1 MQLISRRF
9 NRRFNH
15 HFNRRLLSL
24 ILIGLAFIGV
34 IALIAIKGPL
44 APVSV
49 QTVRLTTGDLKPALF
64 GVGTVEAK
72 RSYTIGP
79 TRTGKLQQLLV
90 DHGDRV
96 TSGQL
101 LGQMD
106 PVDLGDRLQSAQLNV
121 EKYEHMVEA
130 AQARLDETKSRL
142 SLAKS
147 EDKRYRDLFRKK
159 QVSHEAA
166 EAKATEAVTAA
177 AQVRAAKADLEGIR
191 HDLQRVKSDMKALQA
206 QIDELKLISP
216 VEGMVTAREAEPG
229 SLVVSGTPVLRIID
243 SSTLW
248 VRVRIEQRGSANLDI
263 GLAAEIFLRSHQDE
277 AIGGKVARIE
287 LIADSLTEERWV
299 DVSFDQI
306 PENLAIG
313 TLANVTIHLPM
324 VKQASWLPAAT
335 IQNNNR
341 ESGVWLVTENGAHF
355 VTVKT
360 GTRTL
365 DGKIQI
371 LSGVTAADVVV
382 SYSKKPLAE
391 GQRLKISNPR

>member
-1 MQLISRRF
+1 MKII
-9 NRRFNH
+9 
-15 HFNRRLLSL
+15 NRRLFYL
-24 ILIGLAFIGV
+24 ILIVTIIIGV
-34 IALIAIKGPL
+34 IALIMIKGPL
-44 APVSV
+44 APTTV
-49 QTVRLTTGDLKPALF
+49 QTVQLAVDDLKPALF
-64 GVGTVEAK
+64 GVGTVEAR

-79 TRTGKLQQLLV
+79 SRTGKLQQLLV
-90 DHGDRV
+90 DHGDKV
-96 TSGQL
+96 TAGQL
-101 LGQMD
+101 LGKMD
-106 PVDLGDRLQSAQLNV
+106 PVDLPDRLQSAQLSI
-121 EKYEHMVEA
+121 EKNEHQIES
-130 AQARLDETKSRL
+130 AQAKLDEAKSRL
-142 SLAKS
+142 SLAKK
-147 EDKRYRDLFRKK
+147 EDKRYRDLVKKK
-159 QVSHEAA
+159 QVSNEAA

-177 AQVRAAKADLEGIR
+177 AQVRAAEADLEGIR

-206 QIDELKLISP
+206 QINELELISP
-216 VEGMVTAREAEPG
+216 VEGIVTAREAEPG
-229 SLVVSGTPVLRIID
+229 SLIVSGTPVLRIID
-243 SSTLW
+243 TRTLW
-248 VRVRIEQRGSANLDI
+248 VRVRIEQRGSADLDI

-313 TLANVTIHLPM
+313 TLANVTIHLPV

-341 ESGVWLVTENGAHF
+341 ESGVWLATENGAHF

-371 LSGVTAADVVV
+371 LSGVTADDVVV
-382 SYSKKPLAE
+382 SYSKKPLTE
-391 GQRLKISNPR
+391 GQRLKVNNPH

>member
-1 MQLISRRF
+1 MNII
-9 NRRFNH
+9 NRRF
-15 HFNRRLLSL
+15 FYLLL
-24 ILIGLAFIGV
+24 LGIVTTGV
-34 IALIAIKGPL
+34 ITLIAVKGPM
-44 APVSV
+44 APTTV
-49 QTVRLTTGDLKPALF
+49 QTVKLTVGDLKPALF
-64 GVGTVEAK
+64 GVGTVEAR

-90 DHGDRV
+90 DHGDKV
-96 TSGQL
+96 ATGQL
-101 LGQMD
+101 LGKMD
-106 PVDLGDRLQSAQLNV
+106 PVDLPDRLQSAQLSI
-121 EKYEHMVEA
+121 EKNEHQIES
-130 AQARLDETKSRL
+130 AQAKLDEAKSRL

-147 EDKRYRDLFRKK
+147 EDKRYRDLVKKK
-159 QVSHEAA
+159 QVSNEAA

-177 AQVRAAKADLEGIR
+177 AQVRAAEADLEGIR
-191 HDLQRVKSDMKALQA
+191 HDLQRLKSDMKALQA

-248 VRVRIEQRGSANLDI
+248 VRVRIEQRGSADI
-263 GLAAEIFLRSHQDE
+263 DIDLPAEIFLRSHQDE

-335 IQNNNR
+335 IQNKNR
-341 ESGVWLVTENGAHF
+341 ESGVWLATENGAHF

-371 LSGVTAADVVV
+371 LTGVTADDVVV
-382 SYSKKPLAE
+382 SYSKKPLTE
-391 GQRLKISNPR
+391 GQRLKVNNPH

>member
-1 MQLISRRF
+1 MKII
-9 NRRFNH
+9 
-15 HFNRRLLSL
+15 NRRLFYL
-24 ILIGLAFIGV
+24 ILIVTIVIGV
-34 IALIAIKGPL
+34 IALIMIKGPL
-44 APVSV
+44 APTTV
-49 QTVRLTTGDLKPALF
+49 QTVQLAVDDLKPALF
-64 GVGTVEAK
+64 GVGTVEAR

-79 TRTGKLQQLLV
+79 SRTGKLQQLLV
-90 DHGDRV
+90 DHGDKV
-96 TSGQL
+96 AAGQL
-101 LGQMD
+101 LGKMD
-106 PVDLGDRLQSAQLNV
+106 PVDLPDRLQSAQLSI
-121 EKYEHMVEA
+121 EKNEHQIES
-130 AQARLDETKSRL
+130 AQAKLDEAKSRL
-142 SLAKS
+142 SLAKK
-147 EDKRYRDLFRKK
+147 EDKRYRDLVKKK
-159 QVSHEAA
+159 QVSNEAA

-177 AQVRAAKADLEGIR
+177 AQVRAAEADLEGIR

-206 QIDELKLISP
+206 QINELELISP
-216 VEGMVTAREAEPG
+216 VEGIVTAREAEPG
-229 SLVVSGTPVLRIID
+229 SLIVSGTPVLRIID
-243 SSTLW
+243 TRTLW
-248 VRVRIEQRGSANLDI
+248 VRVRIEQRGSADLDI

-313 TLANVTIHLPM
+313 TLANVTIHLPV

-341 ESGVWLVTENGAHF
+341 ESGVWLATENGAHF

-371 LSGVTAADVVV
+371 LSGVTADDVVV
-382 SYSKKPLAE
+382 SYSKKPLTE
-391 GQRLKISNPR
+391 GQRLKVNNPH

>member
-1 MQLISRRF
+1 MKII
-9 NRRFNH
+9 
-15 HFNRRLLSL
+15 NRRLFYL
-24 ILIGLAFIGV
+24 ILIVTIIIGV
-34 IALIAIKGPL
+34 IALIMIKGPL
-44 APVSV
+44 APTTV
-49 QTVRLTTGDLKPALF
+49 QTVQLTVDDLNPALF
-64 GVGTVEAK
+64 GVGTVEAR

-90 DHGDRV
+90 DHGDKV
-96 TSGQL
+96 AAGQL
-101 LGQMD
+101 LGKMD
-106 PVDLGDRLQSAQLNV
+106 PVDLPDRLQSAQLSI
-121 EKYEHMVEA
+121 EKNEHQIES
-130 AQARLDETKSRL
+130 AQAKLDEAKSRL
-142 SLAKS
+142 SLAKK
-147 EDKRYRDLFRKK
+147 EDKRYRDLVKKK
-159 QVSHEAA
+159 QVSNEAA

-177 AQVRAAKADLEGIR
+177 AQVRAAEADLEGIR

-206 QIDELKLISP
+206 QINELELISP
-216 VEGMVTAREAEPG
+216 VEGIVTAREAEPG
-229 SLVVSGTPVLRIID
+229 SLIVSGTPVLRIID
-243 SSTLW
+243 TRTLW
-248 VRVRIEQRGSANLDI
+248 VRVRIEQRGSADLDI

-313 TLANVTIHLPM
+313 TLANVTIHLPV

-341 ESGVWLVTENGAHF
+341 ESGVWLATENGAHF

-371 LSGVTAADVVV
+371 LSGVTADDVVV
-382 SYSKKPLAE
+382 SYSKKPLTE
-391 GQRLKISNPR
+391 GQRLKVNNPH

>member
-1 MQLISRRF
+1 MKII
-9 NRRFNH
+9 
-15 HFNRRLLSL
+15 NRRLFYL
-24 ILIGLAFIGV
+24 ILIVTIIIGV
-34 IALIAIKGPL
+34 IALIMIKGPL
-44 APVSV
+44 APTTV
-49 QTVRLTTGDLKPALF
+49 QTVQLAVDDLKPALF
-64 GVGTVEAK
+64 GVGTVEAR

-79 TRTGKLQQLLV
+79 SRTGKLQQLLV
-90 DHGDRV
+90 DHGDKV
-96 TSGQL
+96 AAGQL
-101 LGQMD
+101 LGKMD
-106 PVDLGDRLQSAQLNV
+106 PVDLPDRLQSAQLSI
-121 EKYEHMVEA
+121 EKNEHQIES
-130 AQARLDETKSRL
+130 AQAKLDEAKSRL
-142 SLAKS
+142 SLAKK
-147 EDKRYRDLFRKK
+147 EDKRYRDLVKKK
-159 QVSHEAA
+159 QVSNEAA

-177 AQVRAAKADLEGIR
+177 AQVRAAEADLEGIR

-206 QIDELKLISP
+206 QINELELISP
-216 VEGMVTAREAEPG
+216 VEGIVTAREAEPG
-229 SLVVSGTPVLRIID
+229 SLIVSGTPVLRIID
-243 SSTLW
+243 TRTLW
-248 VRVRIEQRGSANLDI
+248 VRVRIEQRGSADLDI

-313 TLANVTIHLPM
+313 TLANVTIHLPV

-341 ESGVWLVTENGAHF
+341 ESGVWLATENGAHF

-371 LSGVTAADVVV
+371 LSGVTADDVVV
-382 SYSKKPLAE
+382 SYSKKPLTE
-391 GQRLKISNPR
+391 GQRLKVNNPH

>member
-1 MQLISRRF
+1 MKII
-9 NRRFNH
+9 
-15 HFNRRLLSL
+15 NRRLFYL
-24 ILIGLAFIGV
+24 ILIVTIIIGV
-34 IALIAIKGPL
+34 IALIMVKGPL
-44 APVSV
+44 APTTV
-49 QTVRLTTGDLKPALF
+49 QTVQLAVDDLKPALF
-64 GVGTVEAK
+64 GVGTVEAR

-79 TRTGKLQQLLV
+79 SRTGKLQQLLV
-90 DHGDRV
+90 DHGDKV
-96 TSGQL
+96 AAGQL
-101 LGQMD
+101 LGKMD
-106 PVDLGDRLQSAQLNV
+106 PVDLPDRLQSAQLSI
-121 EKYEHMVEA
+121 EKNEHQIES
-130 AQARLDETKSRL
+130 AQAKLDEAKSRL
-142 SLAKS
+142 SLAKK
-147 EDKRYRDLFRKK
+147 EDKRYRDLVKKK
-159 QVSHEAA
+159 QVSNEAA

-177 AQVRAAKADLEGIR
+177 AQVRAAEADLEGIR

-206 QIDELKLISP
+206 QINELELISP
-216 VEGMVTAREAEPG
+216 VEGIVTAREAEPG
-229 SLVVSGTPVLRIID
+229 SLIVSGTPVLRIID
-243 SSTLW
+243 TRTLW
-248 VRVRIEQRGSANLDI
+248 VRVRIEQRGSADLDI

-313 TLANVTIHLPM
+313 TLANVTIHLPV

-341 ESGVWLVTENGAHF
+341 ESGVWLATENGAHF

-371 LSGVTAADVVV
+371 LSGVTADDVVV
-382 SYSKKPLAE
+382 SYSKKPLTE
-391 GQRLKISNPR
+391 GQRLKVNNPH

>member
-1 MQLISRRF
+1 MKLISRR
-9 NRRFNH
+9 
-15 HFNRRLLSL
+15 LLYL
-24 ILIGLAFIGV
+24 ILLGLVIIGV
-34 IALIAIKGPL
+34 ITLIAIKGPM
-44 APVSV
+44 APATV
-49 QTVRLTTGDLKPALF
+49 QTVQLAVGDLEPALF

-90 DHGDRV
+90 DHGDKV
-96 TSGQL
+96 VAGQL
-101 LGQMD
+101 LGKMD
-106 PVDLGDRLQSAQLNV
+106 PVDLPDKLRSAQLNI
-121 EKYEHMVEA
+121 EKNEHQIES
-130 AQARLDETKSRL
+130 AQAKLDEAKSRL
-142 SLAKS
+142 ALAKS
-147 EDKRYRDLFRKK
+147 EDKRYRDLVKKK

-177 AQVRAAKADLEGIR
+177 AQVRAAEADLEGVR

-206 QIDELKLISP
+206 QIDELALISP

-248 VRVRIEQRGSANLDI
+248 VRVRIEQRGSANLEI
-263 GLAAEIFLRSHQDE
+263 GLPAEIFLRSHQDE

-324 VKQASWLPAAT
+324 AKQARWLPAAT
-335 IQNNNR
+335 IQNNDR
-341 ESGVWLVTENGAHF
+341 ESGVWLATENGAHF
-355 VTVKT
+355 VVVKT

-371 LSGVTAADVVV
+371 LSGVTEEDVVV
-382 SYSKKPLAE
+382 SHSKKPLTE
-391 GQRLKISNPR
+391 SQRLKISNQH

>member
-1 MQLISRRF
+1 MKII
-9 NRRFNH
+9 
-15 HFNRRLLSL
+15 NRRLFYL
-24 ILIGLAFIGV
+24 ILIVTIIIGV
-34 IALIAIKGPL
+34 IALIMIKGPL
-44 APVSV
+44 APTTV
-49 QTVRLTTGDLKPALF
+49 QTVQLAVDDLKPALF
-64 GVGTVEAK
+64 GVGTVEAR

-79 TRTGKLQQLLV
+79 SRTGKLQQLLV
-90 DHGDRV
+90 DHGDKV
-96 TSGQL
+96 TVGQL
-101 LGQMD
+101 LGKMD
-106 PVDLGDRLQSAQLNV
+106 PVDLPDRLHSAQLSI
-121 EKYEHMVEA
+121 EKNEHQIES
-130 AQARLDETKSRL
+130 AQAKLDEAKSRL
-142 SLAKS
+142 SLAKK
-147 EDKRYRDLFRKK
+147 EDKRYRDLVKKK
-159 QVSHEAA
+159 QVSNEAA

-177 AQVRAAKADLEGIR
+177 AQVRAAEADLEGIR

-206 QIDELKLISP
+206 QINELELISP
-216 VEGMVTAREAEPG
+216 VEGIVTAREAEPG
-229 SLVVSGTPVLRIID
+229 SLIVSGTPVLRIID
-243 SSTLW
+243 TRTLW
-248 VRVRIEQRGSANLDI
+248 VRVRIEQRGSADLDI

-313 TLANVTIHLPM
+313 TLANVTIHLPV

-341 ESGVWLVTENGAHF
+341 ESGVWLATENGAHF

-371 LSGVTAADVVV
+371 LSGVTADDVVV
-382 SYSKKPLAE
+382 SYSKKPLTE
-391 GQRLKISNPR
+391 GQRLKVNNPH

>member
-1 MQLISRRF
+1 MNII
-9 NRRFNH
+9 NRRF
-15 HFNRRLLSL
+15 FYLLL
-24 ILIGLAFIGV
+24 LGIVITGV
-34 IALIAIKGPL
+34 ITLIAVKGPM
-44 APVSV
+44 APTTV
-49 QTVRLTTGDLKPALF
+49 QTVKLTVGDLKPALF
-64 GVGTVEAK
+64 GVGTVEAR

-90 DHGDRV
+90 DHGDKV
-96 TSGQL
+96 ATGQL
-101 LGQMD
+101 LGKMD
-106 PVDLGDRLQSAQLNV
+106 PVDLPDRLQSAQLSI
-121 EKYEHMVEA
+121 EKNEHQIES
-130 AQARLDETKSRL
+130 AQAKLDEAKSRL

-147 EDKRYRDLFRKK
+147 EDKRYRDLVKKK
-159 QVSHEAA
+159 QVSNEAA

-177 AQVRAAKADLEGIR
+177 AQVRAAEADLEGIR
-191 HDLQRVKSDMKALQA
+191 HDLQRLKSDMKALQA

-248 VRVRIEQRGSANLDI
+248 VRVRIEQRGSADI
-263 GLAAEIFLRSHQDE
+263 DIDLPAEIFLRSHQDE

-313 TLANVTIHLPM
+313 TLANVTIHLLM

-335 IQNNNR
+335 IQNNDR
-341 ESGVWLVTENGAHF
+341 ESGVWLATENGAHF

-371 LSGVTAADVVV
+371 LSGVTADDIVV
-382 SYSKKPLAE
+382 SYSKKPLTE
-391 GQRLKISNPR
+391 GQKLKVNNQN